1 MPQGAGTVV
10 VQLDSQSATKV
21 TNEHYRLQLAEP
33 IHIPYLSAPRCN
45 LEALSFSNSF
55 SNVDGTRL
63 DNNKIRLA
71 WKVHEPT
78 DTSKTYDSLPW
89 HTLELSI
96 DNSFQTT
103 DSIEAEIARQIEARS
118 TDTSTFG
125 NDLWTTLNRM
135 VGSKPVYGGAPKGKP
150 VDPQPL
156 VTTTGSTPADGS
168 LGEFAGTRDPKP
180 FALRG
185 GH

>member
-1 MPQGAGTVV
+1 MSQGAGTVV

-78 DTSKTYDSLPW
+78 DTSKTYEMLPW

-118 TDTSTFG
+118 TDTSTKLKISHDTYAAARNAAYTFPSPG
-125 NDLWTTLNRM
+125 PRQI
-135 VGSKPVYGGAPKGKP
+135 SRSS
-150 VDPQPL
+150 PL
-156 VTTTGSTPADGS
+156 LIS
-168 LGEFAGTRDPKP
+168 
-180 FALRG
+180 
-185 GH
+185 

>member
-1 MPQGAGTVV
+1 MSQGAGTVV

-21 TNEHYRLQLAEP
+21 TDEHYRLQLAEP

-118 TDTSTFG
+118 TDTSAFG
-125 NDLWTTLNRM
+125 NDLCGR
-135 VGSKPVYGGAPKGKP
+135 
-150 VDPQPL
+150 
-156 VTTTGSTPADGS
+156 
-168 LGEFAGTRDPKP
+168 
-180 FALRG
+180 
-185 GH
+185 H